1 MSVWRQSMFK
11 SLSSPIVLEVSTED
25 RQAGGDSLV
34 NGVEGQLRDVGC
46 GVQFLKQLTHTSL
59 LVFSF
64 LDNSSFHRDHLRSS
78 FMSEI
83 YLIILYSSKITDMTW
98 QQQ

>member
-64 LDNSSFHRDHLRSS
+64 LDNSSFWIKKRSVLAPRMVLHLKER
-78 FMSEI
+78 
-83 YLIILYSSKITDMTW
+83 
-98 QQQ
+98 